1 MLSGGLFANAGDP
14 SAHNGIMPIVA
25 GIAKGF
31 MTSSVGNALTNC
43 AVEDYSNLSNPN
55 YHYCPFGG
63 H

>member
-1 MLSGGLFANAGDP
+1 
-14 SAHNGIMPIVA
+14 MPIVA